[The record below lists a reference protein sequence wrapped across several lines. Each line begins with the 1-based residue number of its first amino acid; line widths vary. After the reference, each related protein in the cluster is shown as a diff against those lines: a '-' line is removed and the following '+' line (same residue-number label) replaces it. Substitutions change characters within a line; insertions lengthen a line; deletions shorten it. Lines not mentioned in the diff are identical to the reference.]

1 MFDFRHVKV
10 LDDIKSPIVKALIK
24 KQINDKV
31 DIKSKNYQ
39 ILKQNIQR
47 FKKKYYRC
55 SRACKTCY
63 LSKCMYIR

>member
-39 ILKQNIQR
+39 N
-47 FKKKYYRC
+47 FKTKY
-55 SRACKTCY
+55 
-63 LSKCMYIR
+63 SKI